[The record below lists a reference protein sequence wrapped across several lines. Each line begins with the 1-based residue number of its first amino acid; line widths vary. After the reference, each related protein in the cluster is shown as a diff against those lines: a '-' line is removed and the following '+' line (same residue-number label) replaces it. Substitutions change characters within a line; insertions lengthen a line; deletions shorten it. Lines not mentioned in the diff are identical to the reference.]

1 MTPGCPHSDSGYM
14 VAVST
19 VGPKPRTR
27 ARAQALKG
35 EKPVRGLRCSA
46 RFRGARAGFLAVPG
60 FLGASRD
67 RGAVGAQVKER
78 AWRAQGQ
85 NADCQPQNVTDT
97 RTKCVFR
104 TRFPARARGRG
115 FGFCRFLRVGVFQ
128 YWHWVLFLQA
138 EYAYSSTDTRICS
151 KFKFKFEESPMP
163 TSVPS
168 STRMYPAGGTQH
180 LQLPGS

>member
-1 MTPGCPHSDSGYM
+1 MTAGSCYAQTAYSS
-14 VAVST
+14 
-19 VGPKPRTR
+19 TR

-60 FLGASRD
+60 FLGTSRD

-115 FGFCRFLRVGVFQ
+115 LGFCLFFYVGFP
-128 YWHWVLFLQA
+128 VLALG
-138 EYAYSSTDTRICS
+138 TL
-151 KFKFKFEESPMP
+151 SPGK
-163 TSVPS
+163 V
-168 STRMYPAGGTQH
+168 R
-180 LQLPGS
+180 L